1 MARRTAVRH
10 ARQEGCRRIM
20 VRTVSMV
27 AVSIAIVGWLVL
39 SYWPAAA
46 AALPVVAFGSG
57 LPVFGLTAVLFAAT
71 ALLQV
76 WIVYTT
82 VRSLTRPVDAA
93 QAATL
98 RHFNLSTS
106 AEAVL
111 TAAPLLITLA
121 LLALIL
127 FAA

>member
-1 MARRTAVRH
+1 
-10 ARQEGCRRIM
+10 M

-98 RHFNLSTS
+98 RHFNLSVS